1 MSETIL
7 VLVKFNVRGNI
18 RFLSHA
24 ETVRVFQRA
33 FVRAG
38 IKMVYSQG
46 FNPHPRLSLPLPR
59 SVGVEADGDLLC
71 LLVQCEKPDYSELE
85 TSSPI
90 FDVEGFKAALAGQL
104 PEGFKLVSVSVA
116 KAKTSVQPQS
126 ANYVFRIRPEFVSEE
141 LKIVIK
147 SLPADKTLNIERQM
161 DENGKIR
168 SIDVRPFLNS
178 IKLDGED
185 VVVECKVGSTGSIRV
200 EEILKLLELDEEKL
214 ASPVR
219 RTNVQWQIKERQARI
234 MNN

>member
-1 MSETIL
+1 
-7 VLVKFNVRGNI
+7 
-18 RFLSHA
+18 
-24 ETVRVFQRA
+24 
-33 FVRAG
+33 
-38 IKMVYSQG
+38 
-46 FNPHPRLSLPLPR
+46 
-59 SVGVEADGDLLC
+59 
-71 LLVQCEKPDYSELE
+71 
-85 TSSPI
+85 
-90 FDVEGFKAALAGQL
+90 
-104 PEGFKLVSVSVA
+104 LVSVSVA
-116 KAKTSVQPQS
+116 EAKTSVQPAS
-126 ANYVFRIRPEFVSEE
+126 AAYVFRIRPEFVSEE

-147 SLPADKTLNIERQM
+147 SLPANKTLNIERQI

-178 IKLDGED
+178 IELDGED